1 MATRCDLSP
10 LMDAISDTMH
20 ELNQKRRYW
29 TPADWQTHS
38 ALKDCLIALYQA
50 DEAYDREREAE
61 QLFGKPLG

>member
-10 LMDAISDTMH
+10 LMDAISDTVH
-20 ELNQKRRYW
+20 TLSQRRRYW
-29 TPADWQTHS
+29 TPADRQAHS

-50 DEAYDREREAE
+50 DEAYDREKEAE